1 MKILI
6 MSGGNLKLDWAGKFL
21 KDRKYDYII
30 AADSGLE
37 HLLDLGLKPNLILG
51 DYDSLDSKIY
61 DQIRD
66 DENIIKYP
74 RKKDYT
80 DTEIALRKAI
90 ELLEENK
97 REEQTKDDRSQDQHD
112 RSQNQHDRS
121 QDQHDSIDL
130 LAATGSRFDHT
141 LTNVSIMKLALK
153 KEIDA
158 CIFDEHNKIYLLD
171 SGKAAKLD
179 KDKQYG
185 DFVSLIPMSPDCYV
199 RTWGMEYDIKEFSL
213 LEQGLSLTQSNEI
226 KERQAFIELS
236 RGWCVL
242 VESKD

>member
-74 RKKDYT
+74 RKKGLY
-80 DTEIALRKAI
+80 R
-90 ELLEENK
+90 
-97 REEQTKDDRSQDQHD
+97 
-112 RSQNQHDRS
+112 
-121 QDQHDSIDL
+121 
-130 LAATGSRFDHT
+130 
-141 LTNVSIMKLALK
+141 
-153 KEIDA
+153 
-158 CIFDEHNKIYLLD
+158 
-171 SGKAAKLD
+171 
-179 KDKQYG
+179 YG
-185 DFVSLIPMSPDCYV
+185 DSAEEGYRAS
-199 RTWGMEYDIKEFSL
+199 
-213 LEQGLSLTQSNEI
+213 
-226 KERQAFIELS
+226 
-236 RGWCVL
+236 
-242 VESKD
+242 